1 MPYASPIGDACP
13 SLSVNG
19 VWLQTEVVD
28 VYTQFVVAKMRR
40 FIVRLKV
47 GDAEC
52 THKPDLVHSAH
63 SGVTFSVRL
72 WLASGDTQHAIA

>member
-1 MPYASPIGDACP
+1 MHLPVVTHALRS
-13 SLSVNG
+13 SSVNG